1 MKSPRFGLQARFA
14 LLAVLVLMVTLAL
27 VALVLQRQND
37 LHREVRSLGL
47 QAIDEFSSRRLL
59 SQGQTQVVQLADSL
73 VNPLYYFDLDA
84 IGAALRQVLRQ
95 ADVSYVIVY
104 DNDGQVIH
112 DGSPD
117 ISTYGQVMSDPLA
130 YEVLSITG
138 PHVQSSGLLLD
149 VAAPIRIGDQ
159 RLGGVRVGYS
169 LEAVKAD
176 ERQIGGI
183 MSDRLQEVSRSQL
196 LWVALLLACLLA
208 LLAVIG
214 LVVQRRLVS
223 PIRQLADAARDI
235 EAGDFETAVP
245 ASRRADEIGDLVRA
259 FSHMRDSILRHD
271 RDIRR
276 MAYTDALTGLS
287 NRLAFREVL
296 DQRVAESNGA
306 ARQLA
311 LLFTDIDDFKR
322 VNDTIGHDAGD
333 EVLMQFAARIGE
345 AIEAHGG
352 EGAVLARFGGDEF
365 VILLQGEPGSDIR
378 ERAGRLADVL
388 VEELGRPIPVR
399 GRPVFLGISIGIA
412 LFPDDATDV
421 PALLKNGDIAMY
433 QAKVA
438 GKSCYRFYSRVMD
451 QAVERRVRME
461 QDLRGAW
468 ERGELSLAYQPLYR
482 MSDGKLV
489 GAEALL
495 RWRHP
500 DHGQVSPAL
509 FVDVAE
515 QSGLIEAIG
524 PQVLRAACMDARGG
538 PRAGPAAQGLWVSG
552 DVSPRPLRA
561 GGLAAV
567 AAPRG
572 GSAATARLDVRA
584 PGSAARGW
592 QRDVPAAQGLFVSVN
607 VSPRQLRAGDLATL
621 AEAVLRET
629 GLAPQQ
635 LHIELT
641 ETAVIADEARVSSV
655 LARLRNSGVK
665 VWLDDFGTGF
675 SGLSHLRRVPVDGV
689 KIDRS
694 FIADVLRDPDDL
706 ALTTA
711 IIAMAHSLGIQVVA
725 EGVEK
730 EGQYAI
736 LRERGCDMAQGYWL
750 GHPVANAE
758 FVRLLG

>member
-524 PQVLRAACMDARGG
+524 PQVLRAACI
-538 PRAGPAAQGLWVSG
+538 P
-552 DVSPRPLRA
+552 
-561 GGLAAV
+561 
-567 AAPRG
+567 
-572 GSAATARLDVRA
+572 
-584 PGSAARGW
+584 ARGW
-592 QRDVPAAQGLFVSVN
+592 QRDVPAAQGLFVSAN